1 MSKVA
6 LVTDSTSYIP
16 RDIRAKYPI
25 TVVPQVVIW
34 EGQTYEDDVTITPQE
49 LYTRLRTAKTMPST
63 SQVSVVNMHHA
74 YDTLLEQGY
83 DVLGIFLS
91 QKLSGTWQSAQ
102 LAREELKSGKEK
114 VDFVD
119 SQTTAMAL
127 GFIVLQVARAAMD
140 GASLADCKA
149 LAEKGREHVGV
160 YLTVETLEFLHR
172 GGRIGGAQRF
182 LGTALNLKPILEVT
196 GGRVEPVERVRTK
209 GKALDRIVELV
220 AERCKGKSPV
230 RMATLHADSE
240 TDAKDHARQDRAH
253 RSTRLNLCLPP
264 SARLSAQI
272 LVRARWD
279 SPGWRGC
286 KFSNRDCSEQKDV
299 LQASFCLQV

>member
-16 RDIRAKYPI
+16 RDIRKKYPI

-34 EGQTYEDDVTITPQE
+34 EGQTYEDDVTITPEQF
-49 LYTRLRTAKTMPST
+49 YTRLRTAKVMPST
-63 SQVSVVNMHHA
+63 SQVSVVNMLNA
-74 YDTLLEQGY
+74 YSNLLEQGY
-83 DVLGIFLS
+83 DVLGVFLS
-91 QKLSGTWQSAQ
+91 EKLSGTWQSAQ
-102 LAREELKSGKEK
+102 LAREELPSGKEK

-127 GFIVLQVARAAMD
+127 GFIVLQVAKAAVD

-149 LAEKGREHVGV
+149 LAEKARQHVGV

-209 GKALDRIVELV
+209 GKSIDRIVELV
-220 AERCKGKSPV
+220 AERCKDKTPV

-240 TDAKDHARQDRAH
+240 SDAKVMLDKI
-253 RSTRLNLCLPP
+253 
-264 SARLSAQI
+264 AQ
-272 LVRARWD
+272 LVNPVESVFAAV
-279 SPGWRGC
+279 SPAVGANTGPGTVGLAWMAGM
-286 KFSNRDCSEQKDV
+286 
-299 LQASFCLQV
+299 

>member
-16 RDIRAKYPI
+16 RDIREKYPI
-25 TVVPQVVIW
+25 TVVPQVVSW
-34 EGQTYEDDVTITPQE
+34 EGQTYEDDVTITPDQF
-49 LYTRLRTAKTMPST
+49 YTRLRTAKVMPCT
-63 SQVSVVNMHHA
+63 SQVSVVNMHNA
-74 YDTLLEQGY
+74 YARLLDQGN

-91 QKLSGTWQSAQ
+91 EKLSGTWQSAQ
-102 LAREELKSGKEK
+102 LARDELKSGKDK

-127 GFIVLQVARAAMD
+127 GFIVLHVAKAAVE
-140 GASLADCKA
+140 GASLAECKS
-149 LAEKGREHVGV
+149 LAENARQHVGV

-209 GKALDRIVELV
+209 GKSIDRIVELV
-220 AERCKGKSPV
+220 AEKCKGKSPV

-240 TDAKDHARQDRAH
+240 PDAKLMLDK
-253 RSTRLNLCLPP
+253 
-264 SARLSAQI
+264 I
-272 LVRARWD
+272 VKLVNPVESVFAAV
-279 SPGWRGC
+279 SPAVGANTGPGTVGLAWMAGM
-286 KFSNRDCSEQKDV
+286 
-299 LQASFCLQV
+299 